1 MKYKDLITTL
11 IKTGQ
16 KFDLRLKEV
25 AELTG
30 YGLSVVG
37 NWHGRHSRISLVQF
51 IDWSNALGY
60 DVTLIRKK
68 AEDDPIT
75 NVRTRK

>member
-1 MKYKDLITTL
+1 MKYRDLIKTL

-16 KFDLRLKEV
+16 KFDLRVKEL

-30 YGLSVVG
+30 YGVSVVYS
-37 NWHGRHSRISLVQF
+37 WHSPRSKISLVQF

-60 DVTLIRKK
+60 DVTLVRKK